1 MRGRPDVPRPEGDE
15 PVLLEL
21 DFRGELWTW
30 RGPAPHHFV
39 TVPEDAAA
47 LLHAVSPLVS
57 YGWGCIPV
65 RVRCGRTTWATSLF
79 PKDGGFIV
87 PIKAAV
93 RTAEGLDIGDDVALR
108 LTVRS

>member
-1 MRGRPDVPRPEGDE
+1 MPRLPPAAPGDD
-15 PVLLEL
+15 PPLLEL
-21 DFRGELWTW
+21 EVRGDLWTW

-39 TVPEDAAA
+39 TVPHEAAA

-65 RVRCGRTTWATSLF
+65 RVRCGRTAWATSLF
-79 PKDGGFIV
+79 PRDGGFIV

-93 RTAEGLDIGDDVALR
+93 RAAEHLDVGQDVALV